1 MNWIGITFQALYQ
14 KCFYIGSKQVVMDR
28 IMQFYRA
35 LDKAAR
41 AQWKWNVLF
50 IETPFFCENRAHFWH
65 CKYDAFL
72 EKIS

>member
-1 MNWIGITFQALYQ
+1 MG
-14 KCFYIGSKQVVMDR
+14 R

-65 CKYDAFL
+65 CKYDAFS